1 MSGSLPSVAASRR
14 IAGSDDEEIRM
25 TTNAPPRTTAEI
37 VLARHRDDRG
47 DAPSSCVA
55 LREVPVRPLADGE
68 VRVRTDSMQ
77 VTAVMAD
84 LMSLAP
90 GLPMPAYEIDRP
102 LWGGATGTVVESASD
117 MPVGTVVTH
126 MSGWREEVVGSAGSF
141 WPVPV
146 DRLPSAEHVLNQGV
160 TAYHGMVDVA
170 RVGEGDVVFVTGAA
184 GGVGS
189 LAGQIARARGASVV
203 IGSTGSAAKAA
214 WLVDELGFDA
224 AIDHRSED
232 VLARLRELAP
242 DGIDVLFD
250 TVAGP
255 QFEAAVQAAA
265 PGARFALCGALAG
278 QVGGGQGGMPR
289 LDVMTAI
296 VKQLEIL
303 PFSTH
308 HTAEQIRAWDE
319 HYARWLWEGRLV
331 FPRTI
336 VEGGLAAAP
345 GALDG
350 LLRGDSRGNV
360 IVRM

>member
-1 MSGSLPSVAASRR
+1 MNSSH
-14 IAGSDDEEIRM
+14 
-25 TTNAPPRTTAEI
+25 PPRTTGEI
-37 VLARHRDDRG
+37 VLARHREDHR
-47 DAPSSCVA
+47 DAPSTCVA
-55 LREVPVRPLADGE
+55 VREVPVRPLADGE
-68 VRVRTDSMQ
+68 VRVRNDSMQ

-84 LMSLAP
+84 LMSPAP

-117 MPVGTVVTH
+117 LPVGTAVTH
-126 MSGWREEVVGSAGSF
+126 MSGWREEVVGSADSF
-141 WPVPV
+141 RPIPV
-146 DRLPSAEHVLNQGV
+146 DRLPGPEHALNQGV

-189 LAGQIARARGASVV
+189 LAGQIARARGASTV
-203 IGSTGSAAKAA
+203 IGSAGSAAKAA

-265 PGARFALCGALAG
+265 PGARLALCGALAG
-278 QVGGGQGGMPR
+278 QVGGGEGGMPR

-296 VKQLEIL
+296 VKQLEIR

-308 HTAEQIRAWDE
+308 HTPEQIRAWDE

-331 FPRTI
+331 FPHTI

-350 LLRGDSRGNV
+350 LLRGDFRGNV

>member
-1 MSGSLPSVAASRR
+1 MNNSH
-14 IAGSDDEEIRM
+14 
-25 TTNAPPRTTAEI
+25 PPRTTGEI
-37 VLARHRDDRG
+37 VLARHREDHR
-47 DAPSSCVA
+47 DAPSTCVA
-55 LREVPVRPLADGE
+55 VREVPVRPLADGE
-68 VRVRTDSMQ
+68 VRVRNDSMQ

-84 LMSLAP
+84 LMSPAP

-117 MPVGTVVTH
+117 LPVGTAVTH
-126 MSGWREEVVGSAGSF
+126 MSGWREEVVGSADSF
-141 WPVPV
+141 WPIPV
-146 DRLPSAEHVLNQGV
+146 DRLPGPEHALNQGV

-170 RVGEGDVVFVTGAA
+170 RVG
-184 GGVGS
+184 VGS
-189 LAGQIARARGASVV
+189 LAGQIARARGASTV

-250 TVAGP
+250 TVAGS

-278 QVGGGQGGMPR
+278 QVGGGEGGMPR

-296 VKQLEIL
+296 VKQLEIR

-308 HTAEQIRAWDE
+308 HTPEQIRAWDE
-319 HYARWLWEGRLV
+319 HYARWLWEERLV
-331 FPRTI
+331 CPHTI

-350 LLRGDSRGNV
+350 LLRGDFRGNV